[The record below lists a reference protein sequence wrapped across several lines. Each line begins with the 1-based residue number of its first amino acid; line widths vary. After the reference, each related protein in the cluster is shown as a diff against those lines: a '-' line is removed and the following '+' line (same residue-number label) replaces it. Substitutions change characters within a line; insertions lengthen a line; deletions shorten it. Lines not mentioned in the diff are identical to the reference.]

1 MFKNSNSL
9 DTDRASLLLRGIL
22 RHRLFIPIAF
32 LFFLLLINVF
42 INPSFLRISMGQ
54 DSGGNPVLIG
64 NLINILSN
72 ATELVILAIGMTLV
86 TASSR
91 GQDISVGATVAI
103 AGGVIMRV
111 LCGNETQPAALHAPI
126 IVALL
131 LGCLAGMACGAF
143 NGILVSK
150 FNIQPMVA
158 TLILF
163 TAGRSIG
170 SMAMGGLKPKAPA
183 AFGYYGN
190 FIPGFPVPTPIII
203 TIVVVTVTF
212 LALKKTNLGL
222 YTRAV
227 GINDKSSSL
236 NGLNPELIKFLTF
249 VILGLCVGIAGFV
262 QSSRVQT
269 VNPYTIVPSIE
280 MDVILAVA
288 LGGNSLG
295 GGKFNMTGS
304 IIGAYTI
311 QTLTSMLTTLNV
323 NTNAVPV
330 FKAVIIIIL
339 VVIQSP
345 VVRSFFDSKVSLSKS
360 AALSKSNA
368 LSKLNAGNGKE
379 RG

>member
-1 MFKNSNSL
+1 MSRINNKLNTGSS
-9 DTDRASLLLRGIL
+9 ASVLKAFI

-32 LFFLLLINVF
+32 LAFLLLINVF
-42 INPSFLRISMGQ
+42 INPSFLRISLGR
-54 DSGGNPVLIG
+54 DSSGNPVLIG
-64 NLINILSN
+64 NLINILNN

-91 GQDISVGATVAI
+91 GQDISVGATIAI
-103 AGGVIMRV
+103 VGGVIMRV
-111 LCGNETQPAALHAPI
+111 LCGSETQPTVLHAPV

-170 SMAMGGLKPKAPA
+170 SMAMGGLKPKAA
-183 AFGYYGN
+183 ASFGYYGN
-190 FIPGFPVPTPIII
+190 FIPGFPIPTPILI
-203 TIVVVTVTF
+203 TIVVVAVTF
-212 LALKKTNLGL
+212 LALKRTNIGL
-222 YTRAV
+222 YTKAV
-227 GINDKSSSL
+227 GINDKSAGL
-236 NGLNPELIKFLTF
+236 NGLNPKRIKFLTF
-249 VILGLCVGIAGFV
+249 IILGLCVGIAGFV

-295 GGKFNMTGS
+295 GGKFNMAGS

-339 VVIQSP
+339 VVIQTP
-345 VVRSFFDSKVSLSKS
+345 IIKSFFSNKVTF
-360 AALSKSNA
+360 
-368 LSKLNAGNGKE
+368 SKLVAGDGKE

>member
-1 MFKNSNSL
+1 MTKSSSKYDGKHQVSVL
-9 DTDRASLLLRGIL
+9 KTMIS
-22 RHRLFIPIAF
+22 HRLFIPIAF
-32 LFFLLLINVF
+32 LTFLLLLNLF
-42 INPSFLRISMGQ
+42 INPGFLKVSLGK
-54 DSGGNPVLIG
+54 DSTGNPVLIG
-64 NLINILSN
+64 NMINIINN

-86 TASSR
+86 TASSK
-91 GQDISVGATVAI
+91 GQDISIGANVAI
-103 AGGVIMRV
+103 VGGVIMRV
-111 LCGNETQPAALHAPI
+111 LCGGETQPTVLHAPI

-170 SMAMGGLKPKAPA
+170 SMAMGGLKPKAA
-183 AFGYYGN
+183 ASFGYYGN
-190 FIPGFPVPTPIII
+190 FIPGFPIPTPILI
-203 TIVVVTVTF
+203 TIIMIGVTI
-212 LALKKTNLGL
+212 LSLKKTNLGL

-227 GINDKSSSL
+227 GINDKSSRL
-236 NGLNPELIKFLTF
+236 NGLNPAMVKFLTF
-249 VILGLCVGIAGFV
+249 VIMGFCVGIAGFV

-288 LGGNSLG
+288 LGGNSLS

-330 FKAVIIIIL
+330 FKAIIIIL
-339 VVIQSP
+339 LVAIQTP
-345 VVRSFFDSKVSLSKS
+345 IVKSFFSKKTSSF
-360 AALSKSNA
+360 
-368 LSKLNAGNGKE
+368 KLNTSERKE

>member
-1 MFKNSNSL
+1 MPKNSKKENTNQLKSVMN
-9 DTDRASLLLRGIL
+9 AIIK
-22 RHRLFIPIAF
+22 HKLFIPIAF
-32 LFFLLLINVF
+32 LTFLILINVF
-42 INPSFLRISMGQ
+42 INPGFLKISMGS
-54 DSGGNPVLIG
+54 DSNGNPVLIG
-64 NLINILSN
+64 NLINILNN

-86 TASSR
+86 TSSSR

-103 AGGVIMRV
+103 VGGVIMRV
-111 LCGNETQPAALHAPI
+111 LCGTETQPTTLHAPI

-131 LGCLAGMACGAF
+131 LGCLAGMACGVF
-143 NGILVSK
+143 NGLLVSK
-150 FNIQPMVA
+150 FKIQPMVA

-170 SMAMGGLKPKAPA
+170 SMAMGGLKPKAA
-183 AFGYYGN
+183 ASFGYYGN
-190 FIPGFPVPTPIII
+190 FFPGFPVPIPILI
-203 TIVVVTVTF
+203 TIAVVIITF

-222 YTRAV
+222 YTKAV
-227 GINDKSSSL
+227 GINDKASSL
-236 NGLNPELIKFLTF
+236 NGLNPDLIKFMTF

-262 QSSRVQT
+262 QASRVQT

-330 FKAVIIIIL
+330 FKAVIIIVL
-339 VVIQSP
+339 VIIQTP
-345 VVRSFFDSKVSLSKS
+345 VVKSFFSNKV
-360 AALSKSNA
+360 
-368 LSKLNAGNGKE
+368 KLPRLMTVSGKE
-379 RG
+379 RA

>member
-1 MFKNSNSL
+1 MSKNNKL
-9 DTDRASLLLRGIL
+9 NTDHMAVVFMNIF
-22 RHRLFIPIAF
+22 RHRLIIPIAF
-32 LFFLLLINVF
+32 LAFLLLVNIF
-42 INPSFLRISMGQ
+42 INPSFLKIIMGS
-54 DSGGNPVLIG
+54 DSNGNPVLIG
-64 NLINILSN
+64 NLINIMNN
-72 ATELVILAIGMTLV
+72 ATELVILVIGMTLV

-103 AGGVIMRV
+103 VGGVIMRV
-111 LCGNETQPAALHAPI
+111 LCGNETQPDLLHAPV

-131 LGCLAGMACGAF
+131 LGCLAGIACGAF

-150 FNIQPMVA
+150 FKIQPMVA

-170 SMAMGGLKPKAPA
+170 SMAMGGLKPKAAA

-190 FIPGFPVPTPIII
+190 FIPGFPIPTPILI
-203 TIVVVTVTF
+203 TIAVVTITF

-227 GINDKSSSL
+227 GINDRSSSL
-236 NGLNPELIKFLTF
+236 NGLNPARIKFLTY

-262 QSSRVQT
+262 QASRVQT

-330 FKAVIIIIL
+330 FKAIIIIL
-339 VVIQSP
+339 LVAIQTP
-345 VVRSFFDSKVSLSKS
+345 VVKSLFSRKVTIPNLT
-360 AALSKSNA
+360 
-368 LSKLNAGNGKE
+368 AGVEKE

>member
-1 MFKNSNSL
+1 MSRNNKKL
-9 DTDRASLLLRGIL
+9 DSDHSISVFNTLT

-32 LFFLLLINVF
+32 LVFLLLINVF
-42 INPSFLRISMGQ
+42 INPGFLKISMGK
-54 DSGGNPVLIG
+54 DSAGNPVLIG
-64 NLINILSN
+64 NLINIINN

-86 TASSR
+86 TSSSR

-103 AGGVIMRV
+103 VGGVIMRV
-111 LCGNETQPAALHAPI
+111 LCGSETQPTALHAPV

-170 SMAMGGLKPKAPA
+170 SMAMGGLKPKAVSS
-183 AFGYYGN
+183 FGYYGN
-190 FIPGFPVPTPIII
+190 FIPGFPIPMPIII
-203 TIVVVTVTF
+203 TIAVVAVTY

-222 YTRAV
+222 YTKAV

-236 NGLNPELIKFLTF
+236 NGLNPALIKFMTF

-262 QSSRVQT
+262 QASRVQT
-269 VNPYTIVPSIE
+269 INPYTIVPSIE

-295 GGKFNMTGS
+295 GGKFNMVGS

-330 FKAVIIIIL
+330 FKAVIIIVL
-339 VVIQSP
+339 VAIQTP
-345 VVRSFFDSKVSLSKS
+345 VVKSFFANRVKT
-360 AALSKSNA
+360 
-368 LSKLNAGNGKE
+368 SKLTSVDGKE

>member
-1 MFKNSNSL
+1 MKKTNGEP
-9 DTDRASLLLRGIL
+9 DTNRLKVFLKAVV

-32 LFFLLLINVF
+32 LIFLILINAF
-42 INPSFLRISMGQ
+42 INVEFLKIELIR
-54 DSGGNPVLIG
+54 DSSGNPVLKG
-64 NLINILSN
+64 NLINILNN
-72 ATELVILAIGMTLV
+72 ATELVILSIGMTLV
-86 TASSR
+86 TACSR

-103 AGGVIMRV
+103 VGGVVMRI
-111 LCGNETQPAALHAPI
+111 LCGNETQPTELHAPVI
-126 IVALL
+126 LAFL
-131 LGCLAGMACGAF
+131 LGCLAGMLCGAF
-143 NGILVSK
+143 NGILVAK

-170 SMAMGGLKPKAPA
+170 SMVMGGLKPKAVSS
-183 AFGYYGN
+183 FGYYGN
-190 FIPGFPVPTPIII
+190 FIPGFPVPTPILI
-203 TIVVVTVTF
+203 TIAIIAITC
-212 LALKKTNLGL
+212 LALKKTNIGL
-222 YTRAV
+222 YTKAV
-227 GINDKSSSL
+227 GINDKASSL
-236 NGLNPELIKFLTF
+236 NGLNPARIKFISF

-330 FKAVIIIIL
+330 FKAVIIL
-339 VVIQSP
+339 VLVTIQTP
-345 VVRSFFDSKVSLSKS
+345 IVKSFFSRKNTLARLV
-360 AALSKSNA
+360 
-368 LSKLNAGNGKE
+368 AGEAKEGKA
-379 RG
+379 

>member
-1 MFKNSNSL
+1 MSRINNNL
-9 DTDRASLLLRGIL
+9 DTGRSKSFLNALI

-32 LFFLLLINVF
+32 LVFLLLLNVF
-42 INPSFLRISMGQ
+42 INPSFLRISLGR

-64 NLINILSN
+64 NLINILNN

-91 GQDISVGATVAI
+91 GQGISVGATVAI
-103 AGGVIMRV
+103 VGGVIMRV
-111 LCGNETQPAALHAPI
+111 LCGNETQPTMLHAPI
-126 IVALL
+126 IAALL
-131 LGCLAGMACGAF
+131 LGCLAGIACGAF

-170 SMAMGGLKPKAPA
+170 SMAMGGLKPKAVA
-183 AFGYYGN
+183 EFGYYGN
-190 FIPGFPVPTPIII
+190 FIPGFPVPTPILI
-203 TIVVVTVTF
+203 TIAVVVVTF
-212 LALKKTNLGL
+212 LALKITNLGL

-236 NGLNPELIKFLTF
+236 NGLNPAMIKFLTF

-262 QSSRVQT
+262 QASRVQT

-295 GGKFNMTGS
+295 GGKFNMAGS
-304 IIGAYTI
+304 IIGAYII

-339 VVIQSP
+339 VVIQTP
-345 VVRSFFDSKVSLSKS
+345 VVKSFFSERAGFSKS
-360 AALSKSNA
+360 AA
-368 LSKLNAGNGKE
+368 GVGKE

>member
-1 MFKNSNSL
+1 MSRNSNKL
-9 DTDRASLLLRGIL
+9 DTGRLASVLKAFI

-32 LFFLLLINVF
+32 LTFLLLINVF
-42 INPSFLRISMGQ
+42 INPGFLRISLGR
-54 DSGGNPVLIG
+54 DSAGNPVLIG
-64 NLINILSN
+64 NLINILN
-72 ATELVILAIGMTLV
+72 NTTELVILTIGMTLV

-103 AGGVIMRV
+103 VGGVIMRV
-111 LCGNETQPAALHAPI
+111 LCGNETQPTELHAPV

-170 SMAMGGLKPKAPA
+170 SMAMGGLKPKAA
-183 AFGYYGN
+183 ASYGYYGN
-190 FIPGFPVPTPIII
+190 FIPGFPVPTPILI
-203 TIVVVTVTF
+203 TIVVVAVTF

-236 NGLNPELIKFLTF
+236 NGLNPALIKFLTF
-249 VILGLCVGIAGFV
+249 VILGFCVGIAGFV

-269 VNPYTIVPSIE
+269 VNPYTLVPSIE

-330 FKAVIIIIL
+330 FKAIIIIVL
-339 VVIQSP
+339 VAIQTP
-345 VVRSFFDSKVSLSKS
+345 LVKKFFGDKVTF
-360 AALSKSNA
+360 
-368 LSKLNAGNGKE
+368 SKLTAGDGKE

>member
-1 MFKNSNSL
+1 MTRKSKVHGSKVSGSVFK
-9 DTDRASLLLRGIL
+9 AVV

-32 LFFLLLINVF
+32 LTFLLLINVF
-42 INPSFLRISMGQ
+42 INPGFLRITLGR
-54 DSGGNPVLIG
+54 DSAGNPVLIG
-64 NLINILSN
+64 NLINILNNS
-72 ATELVILAIGMTLV
+72 TELVILAIGMTLV
-86 TASSR
+86 TAASR

-103 AGGVIMRV
+103 VGGVIMRV
-111 LCGNETQPAALHAPI
+111 LCGNETQPTELHAPI
-126 IVALL
+126 IVAFI

-163 TAGRSIG
+163 TAGRSIA
-170 SMAMGGLKPKAPA
+170 SMVMGGLKPKAVSS
-183 AFGYYGN
+183 FGYYGN
-190 FIPGFPVPTPIII
+190 FFPGIAIPTPILI
-203 TIVVVTVTF
+203 TLLVVAVTF
-212 LALKKTNLGL
+212 LVLKKTNLGL

-227 GINDKSSSL
+227 GINDKASSL
-236 NGLNPELIKFLTF
+236 NGLNPERIKFLTY
-249 VILGLCVGIAGFV
+249 VILGFCVGIAGFV

-311 QTLTSMLTTLNV
+311 QTLTSMLITLNV
-323 NTNAVPV
+323 NTNAIPV

-339 VVIQSP
+339 VAIQTP
-345 VVRSFFDSKVSLSKS
+345 VVKNFFGSKAVFSRLTIGS
-360 AALSKSNA
+360 
-368 LSKLNAGNGKE
+368 GKE

>member
-1 MFKNSNSL
+1 MSRNNRKLETGRSTSAL
-9 DTDRASLLLRGIL
+9 KALI

-32 LFFLLLINVF
+32 LAFLLLINML
-42 INPSFLRISMGQ
+42 INPGFLRISLGR
-54 DSGGNPVLIG
+54 DSTGNPVLIG
-64 NLINILSN
+64 NLINILNN

-103 AGGVIMRV
+103 VGGVIMRV
-111 LCGNETQPAALHAPI
+111 LCGSETQPAELKAPI
-126 IVALL
+126 ILALL
-131 LGCLAGMACGAF
+131 LGCLAGVACGAF

-170 SMAMGGLKPKAPA
+170 SMAMGGLKPKAA
-183 AFGYYGN
+183 ATFGYYGN
-190 FIPGFPVPTPIII
+190 FIPGLPVPTPIFI
-203 TIVVVTVTF
+203 TIAVIAVTIFT
-212 LALKKTNLGL
+212 LKKTNLGL

-227 GINDKSSSL
+227 GINDKSSNL
-236 NGLNPELIKFLTF
+236 NGLNPSLIKFLTF
-249 VILGLCVGIAGFV
+249 VILGICVGIAGFV

-295 GGKFNMTGS
+295 GGKFNMIGS

-339 VVIQSP
+339 VAIQTP
-345 VVRSFFDSKVSLSKS
+345 MVKSFFGKSSHASLV
-360 AALSKSNA
+360 
-368 LSKLNAGNGKE
+368 
-379 RG
+379 

>member
-1 MFKNSNSL
+1 MTRDSNKL
-9 DTDRASLLLRGIL
+9 NTDGVTSVLKALI
-22 RHRLFIPIAF
+22 RHKLFIPIAF
-32 LFFLLLINVF
+32 LTFLLLINVF
-42 INPSFLRISMGQ
+42 INPGFLRISLGR
-54 DSGGNPVLIG
+54 DSTGNPVLIG
-64 NLINILSN
+64 NIVNILNN
-72 ATELVILAIGMTLV
+72 ATELVILSIGMTLV
-86 TASSR
+86 TAASR
-91 GQDISVGATVAI
+91 GQDISVGATIAI
-103 AGGVIMRV
+103 VGGVIMRV
-111 LCGNETQPAALHAPI
+111 LCGNETQPTQLHAPI
-126 IVALL
+126 ILALL

-170 SMAMGGLKPKAPA
+170 SMAMGGLKPKAAA

-190 FIPGFPVPTPIII
+190 FIPGFPVPTPLLI
-203 TIVVVTVTF
+203 TIVVIAVTF
-212 LALKKTNLGL
+212 LVLKKTNLGL

-236 NGLNPELIKFLTF
+236 NGLNPTLIKFLTF

-288 LGGNSLG
+288 LGGNSLS

-339 VVIQSP
+339 VVIQTP
-345 VVRSFFDSKVSLSKS
+345 IVNSFFSKKVTF
-360 AALSKSNA
+360 
-368 LSKLNAGNGKE
+368 SKLTAGIGKE

>member
-1 MFKNSNSL
+1 MSKISNKKDKNHS
-9 DTDRASLLLRGIL
+9 ASVLLAVTKN
-22 RHRLFIPIAF
+22 RLFIPIAF
-32 LFFLLLINVF
+32 LLLLLLLNIF
-42 INPSFLRISMGQ
+42 INPGFLRISMGK
-54 DSGGNPVLIG
+54 DSAGNPVLIG
-64 NLINILSN
+64 NIINILNN
-72 ATELVILAIGMTLV
+72 ATELVVMAIGMTLV

-103 AGGVIMRV
+103 VGGVIMRV
-111 LCGNETQPAALHAPI
+111 LCGSETQPSVLHAPV
-126 IVALL
+126 IVALI

-170 SMAMGGLKPKAPA
+170 SMAMGGLKPKAA
-183 AFGYYGN
+183 SSFGYYGN
-190 FIPGFPVPTPIII
+190 FIPGFPIPTPILI
-203 TIVVVTVTF
+203 TIVVVAITY
-212 LALKKTNLGL
+212 LALKRTNLGL
-222 YTRAV
+222 YTKAV

-236 NGLNPELIKFLTF
+236 NGINPALIKFITF

-295 GGKFNMTGS
+295 GGKFNMVGS

-311 QTLTSMLTTLNV
+311 QTLTSMLMTLNV

-330 FKAVIIIIL
+330 FKAVIIILL
-339 VVIQSP
+339 VAIQTP
-345 VVRSFFDSKVSLSKS
+345 IVKDFFGKVKFT
-360 AALSKSNA
+360 KVT
-368 LSKLNAGNGKE
+368 AGDGKE

>member
-1 MFKNSNSL
+1 MSNNNKLNTSRM
-9 DTDRASLLLRGIL
+9 DAVFQQIL
-22 RHRLFIPIAF
+22 RHRLVIPIAF
-32 LFFLLLINVF
+32 LAFLLLVNIF
-42 INPSFLRISMGQ
+42 INPSFLKISLGN
-54 DSGGNPVLIG
+54 DSNGNPVLIG
-64 NLINILSN
+64 NLINILNN
-72 ATELVILAIGMTLV
+72 ATELVILVIGMTLV

-103 AGGVIMRV
+103 VGGVIMRV
-111 LCGNETQPAALHAPI
+111 LCGNETQPDVLHAPV

-170 SMAMGGLKPKAPA
+170 SMAMGGLKPKAA
-183 AFGYYGN
+183 ATFGYYGN
-190 FIPGFPVPTPIII
+190 FIPGFPIPTPILI
-203 TIVVVTVTF
+203 TIAVVTITF

-227 GINDKSSSL
+227 GINDRSSSL
-236 NGLNPELIKFLTF
+236 NGLNPARIKFMTY

-288 LGGNSLG
+288 LGGNSLS

-330 FKAVIIIIL
+330 FKAIIIIL
-339 VVIQSP
+339 LVAIQTP
-345 VVRSFFDSKVSLSKS
+345 VVKSLFNRKS
-360 AALSKSNA
+360 TIPILT
-368 LSKLNAGNGKE
+368 AGEGKG

>member
-1 MFKNSNSL
+1 MSKNNNKL
-9 DTDRASLLLRGIL
+9 NNGQKASIL
-22 RHRLFIPIAF
+22 KTLTGHKLFIPIAF
-32 LFFLLLINVF
+32 LAFLLLLNVF
-42 INPSFLRISMGQ
+42 INPGFLRISLGK
-54 DSGGNPVLIG
+54 DSAGNPVLIG
-64 NLINILSN
+64 NLINIINN

-86 TASSR
+86 TSSSR

-103 AGGVIMRV
+103 VGGVIMRV
-111 LCGNETQPAALHAPI
+111 LCGNETQPTELHAPI

-150 FNIQPMVA
+150 FKIQPMVA

-170 SMAMGGLKPKAPA
+170 SMAMGGLKPKAA
-183 AFGYYGN
+183 SSFGYYGN
-190 FIPGFPVPTPIII
+190 FIPGFPIPTPIII
-203 TIVVVTVTF
+203 TIVVVAITY

-222 YTRAV
+222 YTKAV

-236 NGLNPELIKFLTF
+236 NGLHPALIKFLTF

-295 GGKFNMTGS
+295 GGKFNMVGS

-330 FKAVIIIIL
+330 FKAVIIILL
-339 VVIQSP
+339 VAIQAP
-345 VVRSFFDSKVSLSKS
+345 VVKSFFSNRVTLSR
-360 AALSKSNA
+360 LMV
-368 LSKLNAGNGKE
+368 GQGRE
-379 RG
+379 RS

>member
-1 MFKNSNSL
+1 MSKISTKL
-9 DTDRASLLLRGIL
+9 DTDYSTSVLKEVIK
-22 RHRLFIPIAF
+22 HRLFIPIAF
-32 LFFLLLINVF
+32 LAFLLLINIF
-42 INPSFLRISMGQ
+42 INPGFLRISLGR
-54 DSGGNPVLIG
+54 DSTGNSVLIG
-64 NLINILSN
+64 NLINILNNS
-72 ATELVILAIGMTLV
+72 TELVILSIGMTLV
-86 TASSR
+86 TASTR
-91 GQDISVGATVAI
+91 GQDISVGATIAI
-103 AGGVIMRV
+103 VGGVIMRV
-111 LCGNETQPAALHAPI
+111 LCGNQTQPTELQAPI

-170 SMAMGGLKPKAPA
+170 SMAMGGLKPKAA
-183 AFGYYGN
+183 ASFGYYGN
-190 FIPGFPVPTPIII
+190 FIPGVPIPTPILI
-203 TIVVVTVTF
+203 TVVFVAITF
-212 LALKKTNLGL
+212 LMLKKTNLGL
-222 YTRAV
+222 YTQAV
-227 GINDKSSSL
+227 GINDKSSRL
-236 NGLNPELIKFLTF
+236 NGLNPAMIKFLSF
-249 VILGLCVGIAGFV
+249 IILGLCVGIAGFI

-288 LGGNSLG
+288 LGGSSLG
-295 GGKFNMTGS
+295 GGKFNMAGS

-339 VVIQSP
+339 VTIQTP
-345 VVRSFFDSKVSLSKS
+345 VVKSFFSKKTTFYRVTK
-360 AALSKSNA
+360 
-368 LSKLNAGNGKE
+368 GDVKE

>member
-1 MFKNSNSL
+1 MSKVSKKS
-9 DTDRASLLLRGIL
+9 DRKRMASVLKALT

-32 LFFLLLINVF
+32 LAVLLLTNIF
-42 INPSFLRISMGQ
+42 INPSFLTISMGK
-54 DSGGNPVLIG
+54 DSAGNPVLIG
-64 NLINILSN
+64 NIINILNNS
-72 ATELVILAIGMTLV
+72 TELVILAIGMTLV
-86 TASSR
+86 TSASK
-91 GQDISVGATVAI
+91 GQDISVGATIAI
-103 AGGVIMRV
+103 VGGVIMRV
-111 LCGNETQPAALHAPI
+111 LCGNETQPTQLHAPVI
-126 IVALL
+126 LALL
-131 LGCLAGMACGAF
+131 LGCLVGMACGAF

-170 SMAMGGLKPKAPA
+170 SMAMGGLKPKAVSS
-183 AFGYYGN
+183 FGYYGN
-190 FIPGFPVPTPIII
+190 FISGFPIPTPILI
-203 TIVVVTVTF
+203 TIVIVVITF
-212 LALKKTNLGL
+212 LLLKLTNLSL

-227 GINDKSSSL
+227 GINDKASSL
-236 NGLNPELIKFLTF
+236 NGLNPALIKFISY
-249 VILGLCVGIAGFV
+249 VILGFCVGIAGFV

-295 GGKFNMTGS
+295 GGKFNMVGS

-330 FKAVIIIIL
+330 FKAVIIIVL
-339 VVIQSP
+339 VTIQTPIVKNYFGKRFAFS
-345 VVRSFFDSKVSLSKS
+345 RLSAS
-360 AALSKSNA
+360 D
-368 LSKLNAGNGKE
+368 GKE
-379 RG
+379 RD

>member
-1 MFKNSNSL
+1 MTKINTKLS
-9 DTDRASLLLRGIL
+9 TDRSTSVLKAIIK
-22 RHRLFIPIAF
+22 HKLFIPITF
-32 LFFLLLINVF
+32 LACLLLINIF
-42 INPSFLRISMGQ
+42 INPEFLRVSMGK
-54 DSGGNPVLIG
+54 DSMGNPVLIG

-72 ATELVILAIGMTLV
+72 SAELVILAIGMTLV
-86 TASSR
+86 TSSSR
-91 GQDISVGATVAI
+91 GQDISVGATIAI
-103 AGGVIMRV
+103 VGGVIMRV
-111 LCGNETQPAALHAPI
+111 LCGNQTQPTELQAPI
-126 IVALL
+126 ILALV
-131 LGCLAGMACGAF
+131 LGCLAGMACGVF

-170 SMAMGGLKPKAPA
+170 SMAMGGLKPKAVES
-183 AFGYYGN
+183 FGYYGN
-190 FIPGFPVPTPIII
+190 FIPGFPIPTPILI
-203 TIVVVTVTF
+203 TIVVVLITF
-212 LALKKTNLGL
+212 LMLKKTNLGL
-222 YTRAV
+222 YTQAV
-227 GINDKSSSL
+227 GINDKSSRL
-236 NGLNPELIKFLTF
+236 NGLNPSMIKLLSFI
-249 VILGLCVGIAGFV
+249 ILGLCVGIAGFI

-311 QTLTSMLTTLNV
+311 QSLTSMLTTLNV

-330 FKAVIIIIL
+330 FKAVIIILL
-339 VVIQSP
+339 VAIQTP
-345 VVRSFFDSKVSLSKS
+345 VVKSFFSRQVTLSRV
-360 AALSKSNA
+360 AA
-368 LSKLNAGNGKE
+368 GDVKE

>member
-1 MFKNSNSL
+1 MSKNSKRSKSYNL
-9 DTDRASLLLRGIL
+9 NPLLKAFTS
-22 RHRLFIPIAF
+22 HRLFIPIGF
-32 LFFLLLINVF
+32 LTFLLLINIF
-42 INPSFLRISMGQ
+42 INPGFLKISLGRNS
-54 DSGGNPVLIG
+54 SGDPVLIG
-64 NLINILSN
+64 NLINILNN

-103 AGGVIMRV
+103 VGGVIMKV
-111 LCGNETQPAALHAPI
+111 LCGSETQPEVLHAPI

-143 NGILVSK
+143 NGLLVSK

-163 TAGRSIG
+163 TAGRSMG
-170 SMAMGGLKPKAPA
+170 SMAMGGLKPKAA
-183 AFGYYGN
+183 ASFGYYGN
-190 FIPGFPVPTPIII
+190 FIPGIPVPTPILI
-203 TIVVVTVTF
+203 TIVVVALTLIV
-212 LALKKTNLGL
+212 LKKTNLGL

-227 GINDKSSSL
+227 GINDKASSL
-236 NGLNPELIKFLTF
+236 NGLNPARIKLLTF
-249 VILGLCVGIAGFV
+249 IILGFCVGIAGFV

-288 LGGNSLG
+288 LGGNALS

-339 VVIQSP
+339 VAIQTPMVKSLFGK
-345 VVRSFFDSKVSLSKS
+345 RTKLSKVIVSQ
-360 AALSKSNA
+360 
-368 LSKLNAGNGKE
+368 GRE

>member
-1 MFKNSNSL
+1 MNKISSEL
-9 DTDRASLLLRGIL
+9 DTDRSTSVIKLITK
-22 RHRLFIPIAF
+22 HRLFIPIAF
-32 LFFLLLINVF
+32 LAFLLLINIF
-42 INPSFLRISMGQ
+42 INPGFLKISLGS
-54 DSGGNPVLIG
+54 DSTGNPVLIG

-72 ATELVILAIGMTLV
+72 STELVILAIGMTLV

-91 GQDISVGATVAI
+91 GQDISVGATIAI
-103 AGGVIMRV
+103 VGGVIMRV
-111 LCGNETQPAALHAPI
+111 LCGNETQPTELHAPI

-143 NGILVSK
+143 NGILVAK

-170 SMAMGGLKPKAPA
+170 SMAMGGLKPKAVA
-183 AFGYYGN
+183 SFGYYGN
-190 FIPGFPVPTPIII
+190 FIPGVPIPTPILITVVII
-203 TIVVVTVTF
+203 AITF
-212 LALKKTNLGL
+212 LMLKKTNLGL
-222 YTRAV
+222 YTQAV
-227 GINDKSSSL
+227 GINDKSSRL
-236 NGLNPELIKFLTF
+236 NGLNPAKIKFLTY
-249 VILGLCVGIAGFV
+249 VILGLCVGIAGFI

-339 VVIQSP
+339 VAIQTPVI
-345 VVRSFFDSKVSLSKS
+345 REFFGKRV
-360 AALSKSNA
+360 ALSRLTDSNV
-368 LSKLNAGNGKE
+368 KE
-379 RG
+379 SG

>member
-1 MFKNSNSL
+1 MTRNSNKL
-9 DTDRASLLLRGIL
+9 DNGRQPSVFKALIK
-22 RHRLFIPIAF
+22 HRLFIPIAF
-32 LFFLLLINVF
+32 LAFLLLINIF
-42 INPSFLRISMGQ
+42 INPGFLRISMGR
-54 DSGGNPVLIG
+54 DSIGNPVLIG
-64 NLINILSN
+64 NLINILNN
-72 ATELVILAIGMTLV
+72 ATELVILSIGMTLV

-91 GQDISVGATVAI
+91 GQDISVGATIAI
-103 AGGVIMRV
+103 VGGVIMRV
-111 LCGNETQPAALHAPI
+111 LCGNETQPTQLQAPV

-170 SMAMGGLKPKAPA
+170 SMAMGGLKPKAA
-183 AFGYYGN
+183 ASFGYYGN
-190 FIPGFPVPTPIII
+190 FIPGFPIPTPILI
-203 TIVVVTVTF
+203 TIVVIAITF
-212 LALKKTNLGL
+212 LTLTKTNLGL

-236 NGLNPELIKFLTF
+236 NGLNPAMIKLLTF

-288 LGGNSLG
+288 LGGNSLA

-330 FKAVIIIIL
+330 FKAVIIILL
-339 VVIQSP
+339 VAIQTP
-345 VVRSFFDSKVSLSKS
+345 IVKS
-360 AALSKSNA
+360 YFNNKAKF
-368 LSKLNAGNGKE
+368 SKLAAVDGKE

>member
-1 MFKNSNSL
+1 MTKISTKL
-9 DTDRASLLLRGIL
+9 DADRSTFALKAVIK
-22 RHRLFIPIAF
+22 HRLFIPIVF
-32 LFFLLLINVF
+32 LAFLLLINIF
-42 INPSFLRISMGQ
+42 INPGFLRISLGR
-54 DSGGNPVLIG
+54 DSLGNPVLIG
-64 NLINILSN
+64 NLINILNNS
-72 ATELVILAIGMTLV
+72 TELVILSIGMTLV

-91 GQDISVGATVAI
+91 GQDISVGATIAI
-103 AGGVIMRV
+103 VGGVIMRV
-111 LCGNETQPAALHAPI
+111 LCGNETQPTDLKAPI
-126 IVALL
+126 IVALI
-131 LGCLAGMACGAF
+131 LGCLAGIACGAF

-170 SMAMGGLKPKAPA
+170 SMAMGGLKPKAAPS
-183 AFGYYGN
+183 FGYYGN
-190 FIPGFPVPTPIII
+190 FIPGLPIPTPILITVLVAII
-203 TIVVVTVTF
+203 TFVM
-212 LALKKTNLGL
+212 LKKTNLGL
-222 YTRAV
+222 YTQAV
-227 GINDKSSSL
+227 GINDKSSRL
-236 NGLNPELIKFLTF
+236 NGLNPSMIKFLSF
-249 VILGLCVGIAGFV
+249 IILGLCVGIAGFI

-339 VVIQSP
+339 VAIQTPIVKSI
-345 VVRSFFDSKVSLSKS
+345 FGKKITLSR
-360 AALSKSNA
+360 LT
-368 LSKLNAGNGKE
+368 AGDVKE

>member
-1 MFKNSNSL
+1 MTKINTKLS
-9 DTDRASLLLRGIL
+9 TDRSTSVLKAITK
-22 RHRLFIPIAF
+22 HRLFIPIAF
-32 LFFLLLINVF
+32 LAFILLLNIF
-42 INPSFLRISMGQ
+42 INPGFLRFSMGR

-64 NLINILSN
+64 NLINILNN

-86 TASSR
+86 TSSSR
-91 GQDISVGATVAI
+91 GQDISVGATIAI
-103 AGGVIMRV
+103 VGGVIMRV
-111 LCGNETQPAALHAPI
+111 LCGNQTQPTELQAPI
-126 IVALL
+126 ILALI
-131 LGCLAGMACGAF
+131 LGCLAGVACGVF

-170 SMAMGGLKPKAPA
+170 SMAMGGLKPKATES
-183 AFGYYGN
+183 FGYYGN
-190 FIPGFPVPTPIII
+190 FIPGFPIPTPIII
-203 TIVVVTVTF
+203 TIVVVIITF
-212 LALKKTNLGL
+212 LMLKKTNLGL
-222 YTRAV
+222 YTQAV
-227 GINDKSSSL
+227 GINDKSSRL
-236 NGLNPELIKFLTF
+236 NGLNPDMIKLLSFI
-249 VILGLCVGIAGFV
+249 ILGLCVGIAGFI

-295 GGKFNMTGS
+295 GGKFSMTGS

-330 FKAVIIIIL
+330 FKAVIIILL
-339 VVIQSP
+339 VAIQTP
-345 VVRSFFDSKVSLSKS
+345 IVKNFFSKKVTLSRV
-360 AALSKSNA
+360 AA
-368 LSKLNAGNGKE
+368 GDVKE

>member
-1 MFKNSNSL
+1 MSKNSNKL
-9 DTDRASLLLRGIL
+9 NTDRSTSVFKTLIK
-22 RHRLFIPIAF
+22 HKLFIPIVF
-32 LFFLLLINVF
+32 LTFLLLINVF
-42 INPSFLRISMGQ
+42 INPGFLKISMGR

-64 NLINILSN
+64 NLINILNN

-86 TASSR
+86 TSSSR

-103 AGGVIMRV
+103 VGGVIMRV
-111 LCGNETQPAALHAPI
+111 LCGSETQPTVLHAPI
-126 IVALL
+126 IVALI
-131 LGCLAGMACGAF
+131 LGCVAGIACGAF

-150 FNIQPMVA
+150 FKIQPMVA

-170 SMAMGGLKPKAPA
+170 SMAMGGLKPKAVA
-183 AFGYYGN
+183 SFGYYGN
-190 FIPGFPVPTPIII
+190 FIPGFPVPTPILI
-203 TIVVVTVTF
+203 TIAVVAVTGLV
-212 LALKKTNLGL
+212 LKRTNLGL

-227 GINDKSSSL
+227 GINDKASSL

-262 QSSRVQT
+262 QASRVQT
-269 VNPYTIVPSIE
+269 VNPFTAVPSIE

-339 VVIQSP
+339 VTIQTP
-345 VVRSFFDSKVSLSKS
+345 IVKSFF
-360 AALSKSNA
+360 SNKITFA
-368 LSKLNAGNGKE
+368 KLTVGDGKE

>member
-1 MFKNSNSL
+1 MSKKNSRWNRNRFVESIKAV
-9 DTDRASLLLRGIL
+9 TK
-22 RHRLFIPIAF
+22 HRLFIPIAF
-32 LFFLLLINVF
+32 LTFLLLLNVF
-42 INPSFLRISMGQ
+42 IHPSFLRISLGK
-54 DSGGNPVLIG
+54 DSSGNPVLIG
-64 NLINILSN
+64 NLVNIINN

-91 GQDISVGATVAI
+91 GQDISIGANVAI
-103 AGGVIMRV
+103 VGGVIMRV
-111 LCGNETQPAALHAPI
+111 LCGNETQPTMLHAPVL
-126 IVALL
+126 VALV
-131 LGCLAGMACGAF
+131 LGCIAGMACGAF

-150 FNIQPMVA
+150 FKIQPMVA

-170 SMAMGGLKPKAPA
+170 SMAMGGLKPKAA
-183 AFGYYGN
+183 SAFRYYGN
-190 FIPGFPVPTPIII
+190 FIPGFPVPTPILI
-203 TIVVVTVTF
+203 TIVIFIITY

-236 NGLNPELIKFLTF
+236 NGLNPALIKFLTF
-249 VILGLCVGIAGFV
+249 VILGFCAGIAGFI

-288 LGGNSLG
+288 LGGNSLS
-295 GGKFNMTGS
+295 GGKFNMVGS

-330 FKAVIIIIL
+330 FKAVIIIVL
-339 VVIQSP
+339 VAIQTP
-345 VVRSFFDSKVSLSKS
+345 TVKKFFGNHFKVSRLPLGS
-360 AALSKSNA
+360 
-368 LSKLNAGNGKE
+368 GKE

>member
-1 MFKNSNSL
+1 MSRINNKLNA
-9 DTDRASLLLRGIL
+9 DRLSSVLKTFT

-32 LFFLLLINVF
+32 LAILLLINAF
-42 INPSFLRISMGQ
+42 INPGFLKISMGS
-54 DSGGNPVLIG
+54 DSNGYPVLIG
-64 NLINILSN
+64 NLINILNN

-86 TASSR
+86 TAASK

-103 AGGVIMRV
+103 VGGVIMRV
-111 LCGNETQPAALHAPI
+111 LCGNETQPDVLHAPV

-131 LGCLAGMACGAF
+131 LGCLAGMVCGAF

-150 FNIQPMVA
+150 FRIQPMVA

-170 SMAMGGLKPKAPA
+170 SMAMGGLKPKAA
-183 AFGYYGN
+183 ATFGYYGN
-190 FIPGFPVPTPIII
+190 FIPGFPIPTPILI
-203 TIVVVTVTF
+203 TLIVITVTF
-212 LALKKTNLGL
+212 LTLKKTNLGL

-227 GINDKSSSL
+227 GINDRSSSL
-236 NGLNPELIKFLTF
+236 NGLNPARIKFMTY

-295 GGKFNMTGS
+295 GGKFSMTGS

-330 FKAVIIIIL
+330 FKALIIIL
-339 VVIQSP
+339 LVAVQTP
-345 VVRSFFDSKVSLSKS
+345 VVRTFFDKKVTLTN
-360 AALSKSNA
+360 LT
-368 LSKLNAGNGKE
+368 AGNGKE
-379 RG
+379 RS

>member
-1 MFKNSNSL
+1 MARNSKKPDN
-9 DTDRASLLLRGIL
+9 DRLSSVLKTCVK
-22 RHRLFIPIAF
+22 HKLFIPIAF
-32 LFFLLLINVF
+32 LTSLLLLNLF
-42 INPSFLRISMGQ
+42 INPGFLKISMGR
-54 DSGGNPVLIG
+54 DSMGNPVLIG
-64 NLINILSN
+64 NLINILNN

-86 TASSR
+86 TSSSR
-91 GQDISVGATVAI
+91 GQDISIGATVAI
-103 AGGVIMRV
+103 VGGVVMRV
-111 LCGNETQPAALHAPI
+111 LCGSETQPAILHAPV

-163 TAGRSIG
+163 TAGRSMG
-170 SMAMGGLKPKAPA
+170 SMAMGGLKPKAA
-183 AFGYYGN
+183 ASFGYYGN
-190 FIPGFPVPTPIII
+190 FIPGFPIPMPILI
-203 TIVVVTVTF
+203 TIAVVAITALV
-212 LALKKTNLGL
+212 LKKTNLGL

-236 NGLNPELIKFLTF
+236 NGLNPARIKLLTF

-330 FKAVIIIIL
+330 FKAVIIVVL
-339 VVIQSP
+339 VVIQTP
-345 VVRSFFDSKVSLSKS
+345 IVKTFFSNKVASL
-360 AALSKSNA
+360 
-368 LSKLNAGNGKE
+368 KLNAGNGKE

>member
-1 MFKNSNSL
+1 MTKINTKLS
-9 DTDRASLLLRGIL
+9 TDRSTSVLSAIAK
-22 RHRLFIPIAF
+22 HRLFIPIAF
-32 LFFLLLINVF
+32 LAFLLIINIF
-42 INPSFLRISMGQ
+42 INPGFLRISMGR
-54 DSGGNPVLIG
+54 DSMGNPVLIG
-64 NLINILSN
+64 NLINILNNS
-72 ATELVILAIGMTLV
+72 TELVMLAIGMTLV

-103 AGGVIMRV
+103 VGGVIMRV
-111 LCGNETQPAALHAPI
+111 LCGNETQPTELQAPI
-126 IVALL
+126 ILALL
-131 LGCLAGMACGAF
+131 LGCLAGMACGVF

-170 SMAMGGLKPKAPA
+170 SMAMGGLKPKAA
-183 AFGYYGN
+183 ASFGYYGN
-190 FIPGFPVPTPIII
+190 FIPGFPIPTPILI
-203 TIVVVTVTF
+203 TIVVVIITF
-212 LALKKTNLGL
+212 FMLRKTNLGL
-222 YTRAV
+222 YTQAV
-227 GINDKSSSL
+227 GINDKSSRL
-236 NGLNPELIKFLTF
+236 NGLNPSMIKLLSFI
-249 VILGLCVGIAGFV
+249 ILGLCVGIAGFI
-262 QSSRVQT
+262 QASRVQT

-330 FKAVIIIIL
+330 FKAVIIILL
-339 VVIQSP
+339 VAIQTP
-345 VVRSFFDSKVSLSKS
+345 VVKSFFSKKVTLSR
-360 AALSKSNA
+360 AAT
-368 LSKLNAGNGKE
+368 GDVKE

>member
-1 MFKNSNSL
+1 MAKNNKKA
-9 DTDRASLLLRGIL
+9 DTHHEVSAMKKIIK
-22 RHRLFIPIAF
+22 HKLFIPIVF
-32 LFFLLLINVF
+32 LMFLLLINIF
-42 INPSFLRISMGQ
+42 IKPGFLRISLGK
-54 DSGGNPVLIG
+54 DSSGNPVLIG
-64 NLINILSN
+64 NIINILNN

-86 TASSR
+86 TSSSK
-91 GQDISVGATVAI
+91 GQDISVGSTIAI
-103 AGGVIMRV
+103 VGGVIMRV
-111 LCGNETQPAALHAPI
+111 ICGNETQPTRLMAPI
-126 IVALL
+126 IVALI

-143 NGILVSK
+143 NGILVAK

-170 SMAMGGLKPKAPA
+170 SMAMGGLKPKAVA
-183 AFGYYGN
+183 SFGYYGN
-190 FIPGFPVPTPIII
+190 FIPGFPIPTPIII
-203 TIVVVTVTF
+203 TIVVVAITF
-212 LALKKTNLGL
+212 LVLKKTNLGL

-227 GINDKSSSL
+227 GINDKSSRL
-236 NGLNPELIKFLTF
+236 NGLSPARIKFLTY
-249 VILGLCVGIAGFV
+249 VIMGFCVGIAGFV

-269 VNPYTIVPSIE
+269 VNPYTIVPGIE
-280 MDVILAVA
+280 MDAILAVA

-295 GGKFNMTGS
+295 GGTLNMAGS

-339 VVIQSP
+339 VAIQTP
-345 VVRSFFDSKVSLSKS
+345 TVKKFFSSKVP
-360 AALSKSNA
+360 
-368 LSKLNAGNGKE
+368 LSKLATNNGKE